1 MPRYNS
7 RKQGELKERLKHSY
21 SSLKKE
27 FRHSFDKLN
36 SDVGDL
42 SDEEKNLLYERKASA
57 WYQVTYHPKWVK
69 QSLDLQLKS
78 SENQD
83 ATSLGNILMLSF
95 PWIAV
100 DYLARTK
107 IRNRKVGNFDSTKA
121 VGSLAK
127 YLSERL

>member
-1 MPRYNS
+1 
-7 RKQGELKERLKHSY
+7 
-21 SSLKKE
+21 
-27 FRHSFDKLN
+27 
-36 SDVGDL
+36 
-42 SDEEKNLLYERKASA
+42 
-57 WYQVTYHPKWVK
+57 VK